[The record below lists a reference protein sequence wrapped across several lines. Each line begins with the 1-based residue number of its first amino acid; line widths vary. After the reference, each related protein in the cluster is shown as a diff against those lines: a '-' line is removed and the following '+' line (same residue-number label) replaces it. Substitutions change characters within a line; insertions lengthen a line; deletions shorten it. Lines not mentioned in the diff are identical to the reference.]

1 MGKLNSFHFIVGA
14 INFGAI
20 NVKMHELDMMKNVL
34 E

>member
-1 MGKLNSFHFIVGA
+1 MGKLNSFHFIV
-14 INFGAI
+14 GAI